1 MPFSS
6 CQPQCPQVF
15 LLHRKASPEGRCL
28 QAGAAAASCAV
39 IQPSLPHL
47 PGGYLCF
54 EPLPVQPFLLET
66 ALPLGYTCRVP
77 KASQAHSCTSG
88 CSSAYSTTRLG
99 KAVLSHWEQKA
110 HKCSSDLLTQS
121 LSSMGYFPVIVDAV
135 YIILP

>member
-1 MPFSS
+1 MYKKIQMPFSS

-28 QAGAAAASCAV
+28 QAGAAAASCAA

-66 ALPLGYTCRVP
+66 ASAFGLHLQSAKSIPGSFLHFGVLFCLQHHQARKSCVISLGTEG
-77 KASQAHSCTSG
+77 SQ
-88 CSSAYSTTRLG
+88 
-99 KAVLSHWEQKA
+99 VLIRPPDSKPFKHGIFP
-110 HKCSSDLLTQS
+110 S
-121 LSSMGYFPVIVDAV
+121 YF
-135 YIILP
+135 